1 MTPSLRLRLVCVLIS
16 WTVRSRLG
24 DMRDL
29 DRLKRVFEGRSL
41 PPPRGVRFRDDRIG
55 GVAGEWAEAGG
66 DKPLLY
72 LHGGG
77 FVGCSPQTHRPL
89 TGAFALRGFRVFAP
103 DYRLAPEHPF
113 PAAVEDSVAAWRGFA
128 ERVGKPAAVAG
139 DSAGGNLA
147 AVLTLLVKNEARR
160 PAGAVLFSPATDMTG
175 GGGSWFTNSARD
187 PMFTDQLANLVDF
200 YLAGADP
207 RDPRASPLLGDLSG
221 LPPMLLHVG
230 ESEMLRDDSVRFAEA
245 AQKAGSPVSLKVWDS
260 APHVWQFMH
269 GFLPEARRS
278 LDEAAAFLSEALDAA
293 IPGRDRSA

>member
-1 MTPSLRLRLVCVLIS
+1 LTPSLQLRLVSLIIS
-16 WTVRSRLG
+16 WTVRKRLG

-29 DRLKRVFEGRSL
+29 EKLKRVFEGRTL
-41 PPPRGVRFRDDRIG
+41 PPPRGVSFRADSMG
-55 GVAGEWAEAGG
+55 GVAGEWAQAGG
-66 DKPLLY
+66 DKPMLY

-113 PAAVEDSVAAWRGFA
+113 PAAVDDTVAAWRDFA
-128 ERVGKPAAVAG
+128 ARVGGPAVVAG

-147 AVLTLLVKNEARR
+147 AVLTLLVKAEARR

-175 GGGSWFTNSARD
+175 GGESWVTNRHRD
-187 PMFTDQLANLVDF
+187 AMFTDQVANLAEF
-200 YLAGADP
+200 YLNGADP
-207 RDPRASPLLGDLSG
+207 RDTRASPLLGDLKG

-230 ESEMLRDDSVRFAEA
+230 ESELLRDDSVRFAEA
-245 AQKAGSPVSLKVWDS
+245 AQRAGSPVAVKVWQG

-269 GFLPEARRS
+269 GFVPEARRS
-278 LDEAAAFLSEALDAA
+278 LDEAAAFLHKALESAA
-293 IPGRDRSA
+293 ARSP